1 MSPTIFRRREVA
13 HAHVVPTEM
22 IHVHVVPIKMIL
34 AHAVPIRIS
43 KFTGLLTG
51 SF

>member
-1 MSPTIFRRREVA
+1 MA

-22 IHVHVVPIKMIL
+22 IHVHVVPFKMIL
-34 AHAVPIRIS
+34 AHVVPINTP
-43 KFTGLLTG
+43 KFTVLLTG